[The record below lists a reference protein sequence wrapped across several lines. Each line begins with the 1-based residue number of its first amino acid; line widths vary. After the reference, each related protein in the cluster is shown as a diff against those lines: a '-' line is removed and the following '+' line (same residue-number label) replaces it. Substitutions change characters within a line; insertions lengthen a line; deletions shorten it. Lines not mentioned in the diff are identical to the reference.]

1 MNRLK
6 KEYEEPIVDIEV
18 FSINSKMLITTSSL
32 DEGDDE
38 DEF

>member
-6 KEYEEPIVDIEV
+6 KEYESPSAEIEEFKV
-18 FSINSKMLITTSSL
+18 KSFILTTSSL
-32 DEGDDE
+32 DDGDDE